1 MKKLTAIV
9 LGYGMR
15 GSTYARYAVEHPDQ
29 LEIVGVAEPLDNR
42 RLYAKDWPW
51 H

>member
-1 MKKLTAIV
+1 MKKLTAVV

-15 GSTYARYAVEHPDQ
+15 GSTYAKYAAEHPANGSTVGGW
-29 LEIVGVAEPLDNR
+29 IVFQR
-42 RLYAKDWPW
+42 FCR